1 MRDVRLIHNLCL
13 ITLIG
18 LSSVYGVAQLS
29 VLTQHNDNSRSGQ
42 NLNETYLN
50 TSNVNVS
57 SFGKL
62 FSLSV
67 DGYLYAQPLYVPN
80 LTIQGQT
87 HNVVYVA
94 TEHNSVY
101 AFDADD
107 PSASTPL
114 WHVDQTTLGTPVPSQ
129 DICQIQVPDGCAGQ
143 PFADVGPEIGITS
156 TPVIDPSTDT
166 IYVVSKTK
174 TTNTCSNLPYC
185 NYHFFLHALDLLT
198 GSEKFAGPVE
208 ITIPSSSPVPFTP
221 LAQLQRPGLLLLN
234 GAVYVA
240 FGSAGDL
247 LDWHGWVVGY
257 DASTLQQLA
266 FFDTTPGN
274 LAFDCCGETGGG
286 GIFAAGQGLIADG
299 NNNIYFTTGNGPFNV
314 NTGGSDYGDSAL
326 KLSTSALNLVDY
338 FAPFNAYNGSQSLG
352 YTNTDLGAG
361 GLLLIPGTTLLVGGG
376 KDGILRLI
384 DSTNMGKFDA
394 NRNQDIQ
401 EFQATSAWIMG
412 SPVYWNGPLGQ
423 LIYLWASGDVMKA
436 WKFNGSTSTFQTS
449 PVSLGQIT
457 SPSGEVDTS
466 PVSVSA
472 NGNLAG
478 TGILWAP
485 TALSSGA
492 IPGAPG
498 ILHALDAS
506 NVSNE
511 LWNSQMA
518 TGDNAGN
525 FAKFNPPTIANGKV
539 YLPTF
544 SGQLLVYGLT
554 SPYFSLGASPSNA
567 TVISGSSTSYA
578 ISVTGVNG
586 FSSPVSLACSGLPS
600 GASCS
605 FNPPSVSPGSSPAT
619 STVTVSTVAGTAANT
634 YNVTITGT
642 SGSVSHDT
650 SVSLIVQVG
659 PTPDFAI
666 SATSPV
672 TVSAGAS
679 VTSAISITAINGFN
693 SAVNLACG
701 VAGGGTPAPTC
712 SLSPSP
718 ISGSQT
724 STLTIATATSTPAGT
739 YSITVTGT
747 SGPLA
752 HPAAVMLTVTHASGS
767 FSLSSPTPASAAVT
781 AGSSA
786 TFTVTVTPS
795 GGFTGNVTL
804 NCTIATS
811 ARPAPVCSS
820 TSVMVSGAL
829 VQATLTVSTTAPHAS
844 LQPSRSIFYAMLL
857 PLVGMTL
864 MGAAFRSSRKK
875 KLVGLLLMLLLISG
889 LLFLAACGGGSASS
903 GGGGGGGGTGGTPA
917 GTFVVT
923 VTGTSGSLSAQAT
936 TFTLSVQ

>member
-1 MRDVRLIHNLCL
+1 MRNVRLIYNLCL
-13 ITLIG
+13 ATLILL
-18 LSSVYGVAQLS
+18 LSIYGVAQVS
-29 VLTQHNDNSRSGQ
+29 VLTQHNDNSRTGQ

-62 FSLSV
+62 FSRSV
-67 DGYLYAQPLYVPN
+67 DGYVYAQPLYVPN
-80 LTIQGQT
+80 LTINGQT

-114 WHVDQTTLGTPVPSQ
+114 WQVDQTTLGTSVPSQ
-129 DICQIQVPDGCAGQ
+129 DICLIQSPDGCSGQ
-143 PFADVGPEIGITS
+143 YWGDVGPEIGITG
-156 TPVIDPSTDT
+156 TPVIDPNTNT
-166 IYVVSKTK
+166 IYVVAKTK
-174 TTNTCSNLPYC
+174 TTQTCSDGTIYC
-185 NYHFFLHALDLLT
+185 DYHFSLHALDLLT
-198 GSEKFAGPVE
+198 GSEKLGGPVE
-208 ITIPSSSPVPFTP
+208 ITIPSSSPVSFTP

-240 FGSAGDL
+240 FGSAGDF

-266 FFDTTPGN
+266 YFVTTPGN
-274 LAFDCCGETGGG
+274 IAFDCCGETGGG
-286 GIFAAGQGLIADG
+286 GIFQAGQGLISDAG
-299 NNNIYFTTGNGPFNV
+299 NNIYFTTGNGPFNV

-326 KLSTSALNLVDY
+326 KLTTPALTLDDY

-361 GLLLIPGTTLLVGGG
+361 GLLLIPGTSLLVGGG
-376 KDGILRLI
+376 KDGILRVI
-384 DSTNMGKFDA
+384 DSTNMGKFNA
-394 NRNQDIQ
+394 NGNQDVQ
-401 EFQATSAWIMG
+401 EFQATPDWIMG
-412 SPVYWNGPLGQ
+412 WPVYWNGPVGQ

-436 WKFNGSTSTFQTS
+436 FQFNGSTFQTT
-449 PVSLGQIT
+449 PVSVGNIV

-485 TALSSGA
+485 TALSSDS
-492 IPGAPG
+492 IPGATG

-511 LWNSQMA
+511 LWNSQMNSS
-518 TGDNAGN
+518 DNAGN

-554 SPYFSLGASPSNA
+554 SPYFMLGASPS
-567 TVISGSSTSYA
+567 TVTVNSGSSTSYA

-586 FSSPVSLACSGLPS
+586 FSSPVSLACSGLPA

-619 STVTVSTVAGTAANT
+619 STLTVSAAAGTAANT

-642 SGSVSHDT
+642 SASVSHDT
-650 SVSLIVQVG
+650 YVSLIVEAPQ
-659 PTPDFAI
+659 DFAI

-672 TVSAGAS
+672 TVSAGDS

-747 SGPLA
+747 SGSLA
-752 HPAAVMLTVTHASGS
+752 HPATVMLTVTAVSA
-767 FSLSSPTPASAAVT
+767 FSLSSPSPASVTMT

-786 TFTVTVTPS
+786 TFAVTVTPS
-795 GGFTGNVTL
+795 GGFTGQVAL

-811 ARPAPVCSS
+811 ASPAPVCSS
-820 TSVMVSGAL
+820 TSVMVSGAP
-829 VQATLTVSTTAPHAS
+829 VQAWLTVSTTAAHAS
-844 LQPSRSIFYAMLL
+844 LQPSRSIFYAMSL

-864 MGAAFRSSRKK
+864 MGAAFRSGRKK

-889 LLFLAACGGGSASS
+889 LLFLAACGGSSASS
-903 GGGGGGGGTGGTPA
+903 GGGGGGGTGGTPA
-917 GTFVVT
+917 GNYIVT
-923 VTGTSGSLSAQAT
+923 ITGTSGSLSAQAS
-936 TFTLSVQ
+936 TFTLTVQ